1 MKLFQKKKKKT
12 GLALGGGA
20 VLGAV
25 HVGVLKVL
33 KEKNI
38 TIDCISGTSIGAFIA
53 ALYAF
58 GVSADDIEEV
68 SKDLRWLDISEIS
81 LSKYGLMDNEKFG
94 ELLIEQIG
102 DKNIEDANIPLR
114 IIATDIA
121 SGEKVILEKGNLADA
136 VRASA
141 CLPGIFKPV
150 EIDGRLLVD
159 GGIVENVPV
168 TPLVDMGADHIIGVM
183 LTVSAAAK
191 RPEHIIEVMLN
202 TFEFMITNISK
213 PYLKDANVLI
223 KPDLSSFDKVDTDQ
237 ISDLIKKGYEEA
249 KKMLEN

>member
-1 MKLFQKKKKKT
+1 MKFFHKKEKKT
-12 GLALGGGA
+12 GLGLGGGA

-38 TIDCISGTSIGAFIA
+38 KIDCVSGTSIGAFIGG
-53 ALYAF
+53 LYAF
-58 GVSADDIEEV
+58 GVDTDEIE
-68 SKDLRWLDISEIS
+68 KLTRDLRWLDISEVS
-81 LSKYGLMDNEKFG
+81 LSKFGLMSNEKIG
-94 ELLIEQIG
+94 KLLTEQIG
-102 DKNIEDANIPLR
+102 DKNIEDAKIPLR
-114 IIATDIA
+114 VIATDIA

-136 VRASA
+136 VRAST
-141 CLPGIFKPV
+141 CIPGIFKPI

-168 TPLVDMGADHIIGVM
+168 TPLVDMGADHIIAVQ

-191 RPEHIIEVMLN
+191 RPEHIIEVLLN

-213 PYLKDANVLI
+213 PYLEDVDVMI
-223 KPDLSSFDKVDTDQ
+223 KPDLSDFDKVDTDQ

-249 KKMLEN
+249 EKMLSS

>member
-25 HVGVLKVL
+25 HVGILKVL
-33 KEKNI
+33 EEKNI
-38 TIDCISGTSIGAFIA
+38 TIDCISGTSIGSFVG

-58 GVSADDIEEV
+58 GVNVDEIE
-68 SKDLRWLDISEIS
+68 KLTRDLRWLDITEIS
-81 LSKYGLMDNEKFG
+81 LSKFGLMSNEKFG
-94 ELLIEQIG
+94 KLLVEQIG
-102 DKNIEDANIPLR
+102 DKNIEDAKIPLR

-168 TPLVDMGADHIIGVM
+168 TPLLDMGANYIIAVQ

-202 TFEFMITNISK
+202 TFEFMISNISK

-249 KKMLEN
+249 QKMLEN

>member
-1 MKLFQKKKKKT
+1 MQLFRKKEKKT

-38 TIDCISGTSIGAFIA
+38 KIDCVSGTSIGSFIG

-58 GVSADDIEEV
+58 GVDIDEIE
-68 SKDLRWLDISEIS
+68 KMTRDLRWLDISEIS
-81 LSKYGLMDNEKFG
+81 LSKFGLMSNEKFG
-94 ELLIEQIG
+94 ELLAEHIG
-102 DKNIEDANIPLR
+102 DKNIEDAKIPLR
-114 IIATDIA
+114 IITTDIA
-121 SGEKVILEKGNLADA
+121 TGDKVILEKGNLADA

-141 CLPGIFKPV
+141 CIPGIFKPI
-150 EIDGRLLVD
+150 EIDGRMLVD

-168 TPLVDMGADHIIGVM
+168 TPLLDMGADRIIAVQ
-183 LTVSAAAK
+183 LTVSDAAK
-191 RPEHIIEVMLN
+191 RPDHIVEVLLN

-213 PYLKDANVLI
+213 PYLEDVDVLI
-223 KPDLSSFDKVDTDQ
+223 KPDLSGFDKVDTDQ
-237 ISDLIKKGYEEA
+237 ISDLITKGYKEA
-249 KKMLEN
+249 EKMLSA

>member
-1 MKLFQKKKKKT
+1 MKLFQKTKKKT

-25 HVGVLKVL
+25 HVGVLKAL
-33 KEKNI
+33 EEKNI
-38 TIDCISGTSIGAFIA
+38 KVDCLSGTSIGSFVG

-58 GVSADDIEEV
+58 GVDVDEIE
-68 SKDLRWLDISEIS
+68 KLTRDLRWLDISEIS
-81 LSKYGLMDNEKFG
+81 LSKFGLMSNEKFG
-94 ELLIEQIG
+94 ELLVEKIG
-102 DKNIEDANIPLR
+102 DKNIEDAKIPMR

-121 SGEKVILEKGNLADA
+121 TGEKVILEKGNLADA

-168 TPLVDMGADHIIGVM
+168 TPLVDMGADYIIAVQ

-223 KPDLSSFDKVDTDQ
+223 KPNLSDFDKVDTDQ

-249 KKMLEN
+249 QKMLEN

>member
-1 MKLFQKKKKKT
+1 VKLFGKKEKKT
-12 GLALGGGA
+12 GLGLGGGA

-38 TIDCISGTSIGAFIA
+38 KIDCVSGTSIGAFIG

-58 GVSADDIEEV
+58 GVDTDEIE
-68 SKDLRWLDISEIS
+68 KMTRDLRWLDISEIS
-81 LSKYGLMDNEKFG
+81 LSKFGLMNNEKFG
-94 ELLIEQIG
+94 ELLIKHIG
-102 DKNIEDANIPLR
+102 DKNIEDAKVPLR

-121 SGEKVILEKGNLADA
+121 TGEKVILEMGNLANA

-141 CLPGIFKPV
+141 CIPGIFKPM
-150 EIDGRLLVD
+150 EIDGRMLVD

-168 TPLVDMGADHIIGVM
+168 TPLVDLGADHIIAVQ

-191 RPEHIIEVMLN
+191 RPEHIIEVLLN

-213 PYLKDANVLI
+213 PYLEDVDVLI
-223 KPDLSSFDKVDTDQ
+223 KPDLSDFDKVDTDQ
-237 ISDLIKKGYEEA
+237 ISDLIRKGYEEA
-249 KKMLEN
+249 EKMLSS

>member
-1 MKLFQKKKKKT
+1 MKLFQKTKKKT

-25 HVGVLKVL
+25 HVGVLKAL
-33 KEKNI
+33 EEKNI
-38 TIDCISGTSIGAFIA
+38 KVDCLSGTSIGSFVG

-58 GVSADDIEEV
+58 GVDVDEIE
-68 SKDLRWLDISEIS
+68 KLTRDLRWLDISEIS
-81 LSKYGLMDNEKFG
+81 LSKFGLMSNEKFG
-94 ELLIEQIG
+94 ELLVEKIG
-102 DKNIEDANIPLR
+102 DKNIEDAKIPMR

-121 SGEKVILEKGNLADA
+121 TGEKVILEKGNLADA

-168 TPLVDMGADHIIGVM
+168 TPLVDMGADYIIAVQ

-213 PYLKDANVLI
+213 PYLKDVNVLI
-223 KPDLSSFDKVDTDQ
+223 KPDLSDFDKVDTDQ

-249 KKMLEN
+249 QKMLEN

>member
-1 MKLFQKKKKKT
+1 MKFFHKKEKKT
-12 GLALGGGA
+12 GLGLGGGA

-38 TIDCISGTSIGAFIA
+38 KIDCVSGTSIGAFIGG
-53 ALYAF
+53 LYAF
-58 GVSADDIEEV
+58 GVDTDEIE
-68 SKDLRWLDISEIS
+68 KLTRDLRWLDISEVS
-81 LSKYGLMDNEKFG
+81 LSKFGLMSNEKIG
-94 ELLIEQIG
+94 KLLTEQIG
-102 DKNIEDANIPLR
+102 DKNIEDAKIPLR
-114 IIATDIA
+114 VIATDIA
-121 SGEKVILEKGNLADA
+121 SGEKVILEKGNLAAA
-136 VRASA
+136 VRAST
-141 CLPGIFKPV
+141 CIPGIFKPI

-168 TPLVDMGADHIIGVM
+168 TPLVDMGADHIIAVQ

-191 RPEHIIEVMLN
+191 RPEHIIEVLLN

-213 PYLKDANVLI
+213 PYLEDVDVMI
-223 KPDLSSFDKVDTDQ
+223 KPDLSDFDKVDTDQ

-249 KKMLEN
+249 EKMLSS